1 MIKICTDPAVYSEY
15 KLHQGDG
22 RKTFSISE
30 NLFPEARDYVHKNQI
45 ADGMYFPVLDTGGK
59 LLFLIQY
66 TENLVLGIKRTDF
79 LDYEERFSE
88 GENLDF
94 SLIDRYHTFVFT
106 EAEEYSVAIAKM
118 LQKYRPDKRCI
129 FLDRRAGY
137 FVKGKSVRCLPFS
150 GKAGRYM
157 ELLKRWMQGKNQD
170 IGFFNRVICLFLY
183 KLGKSL
189 ERKNNTCILATDNE
203 FFWPVD
209 NIYNSAKVMYS
220 VLWCN
225 NVSTWGDRNEDKTI
239 VVLDYPCFNEG
250 LVSIVRWTYTHI
262 RWILEKGY
270 TPVVDLHSY
279 PNQYLN
285 SEEENMW
292 EYFFEPVSEIST
304 KEAYESKNVIRAS
317 DNTIILGESKINPY
331 QETWGRQSLD
341 SKEFCNI
348 VRTNKETQQY
358 IEERMPKELT
368 GKVLGIVMRGTD
380 FRKEAAEKINKE
392 WRKDIV
398 DAQTFLQACIYYKNK
413 LEYEYIFL
421 ATEDAEYFAMFQEQF
436 GDKLLYVDQKR
447 VSYDYKNQEYIQ
459 IKDLLAIKD
468 GKAAGRNYLTVIKC
482 LAACDSLL
490 YNIECGAAQLA
501 ECWNDGKY
509 RLCKHIP
516 AGWKE

>member
-1 MIKICTDPAVYSEY
+1 MIKICNDPKTCQE
-15 KLHQGDG
+15 GE
-22 RKTFSISE
+22 KTFSVSE
-30 NLFPEARDYVHKNQI
+30 NLFLQVRDYVHTNHA
-45 ADGMYFPVLDTGGK
+45 ADGTCFPVLDGNGK
-59 LLFLIQY
+59 HLFLMQY
-66 TENLVLGIKRTDF
+66 KENLVLGIKRNDF
-79 LDYEERFSE
+79 LDYENRFLNE
-88 GENLDF
+88 TQLDF
-94 SLIDRYHTFVFT
+94 SLIDRYRTFVFT

-118 LQKYRPDKRCI
+118 LQKYRPEKRCV

-150 GKAGRYM
+150 GTAGRYM

-183 KLGKSL
+183 KLVKSL
-189 ERKNNTCILATDNE
+189 ERKNDTCILATDNE

-225 NVSTWGDRNEDKTI
+225 NVSTWGDRNENKTI

-292 EYFFEPVSEIST
+292 EYFFEPVSEVSV

-341 SKEFCNI
+341 SKEFCSI
-348 VRTNKETQQY
+348 VKINKETQQY
-358 IEERMPKELT
+358 IEGRMPKKLA

-421 ATEDAEYFAMFQEQF
+421 ATEDAEYFAMFQECF

-459 IKDLLAIKD
+459 IKDLLDLKD
-468 GKAAGRNYLTVIKC
+468 GKLAGRNYLTVIKC
-482 LAACDSLL
+482 LAVCDSLL

-501 ECWNDGKY
+501 ECWNGGKY
-509 RLCKHIP
+509 KLCKHIS

>member
-30 NLFPEARDYVHKNQI
+30 KLFPEARDYVHKNQI
-45 ADGMYFPVLDTGGK
+45 ADGTYFPVLDAGGK
-59 LLFLIQY
+59 MLFLIQY
-66 TENLVLGIKRTDF
+66 TENLVLGIKRADF
-79 LDYEERFSE
+79 LDYEKRFSE

-94 SLIDRYHTFVFT
+94 SLLDRYRTFVFT

-129 FLDRRAGY
+129 FLDRRARY
-137 FVKGKSVRCLPFS
+137 FAKGKIVRFLPFA
-150 GKAGRYM
+150 GIAGRYM
-157 ELLKRWMQGKNQD
+157 DLLKRWMQGKNQD
-170 IGFFNRVICLFLY
+170 IGFLSRVICVFLY
-183 KLGKSL
+183 KWVKSL
-189 ERKNNTCILATDNE
+189 ERKNDTCILATDNE

-209 NIYNSAKVMYS
+209 NIYNSVKVMYS

-225 NVSTWGDRNEDKTI
+225 KVSVCGDRNEDKTV

-304 KEAYESKNVIRAS
+304 KEAYESKKVIRAS
-317 DNTIILGESKINPY
+317 ENTIILGESKINPY
-331 QETWGRQSLD
+331 QEKWGRQSLD

-348 VRTNKETQQY
+348 VKTNKETQQY
-358 IEERMPKELT
+358 IEERMPKELA

-421 ATEDAEYFAMFQEQF
+421 ATEDAEYFALFQEQF

-447 VSYDYKNQEYIQ
+447 VSYDYKNQEYVQ
-459 IKDLLAIKD
+459 VKDLLAIKD
-468 GKAAGRNYLTVIKC
+468 GKLAGRNYLTVIKC